1 MSVTPKRATLKGGR
15 EVWRVNFRP
24 GRNTNPTTETF
35 DTFDEAM
42 KFCRLIDRVGGA
54 AARQLRDMSDESAIE
69 APTVATAIEQHIE
82 AVASHA
88 TPGTLHRYQQIA
100 RDRINP
106 TLGDMPAD
114 MLTRRTV
121 EKWVTALRR
130 ETTRDGKPLSAK
142 TIKNAQALLSA
153 ALQRQ
158 VDDGAITR
166 NVAKGIPLP
175 KDTIGREKVFLT
187 PQQVEALIS
196 AMPDRYRPLTRFL
209 YLTGARFGEATALT
223 VADLDLD
230 SYPATARISKAWKE
244 AKQPGQPVYL
254 GTPKTRRS
262 VRTVSLPDNI
272 LPTLRVL
279 TDGKPPSELVFTSSR
294 GGRISSATFHSEAW
308 QKAVKMTGMDPAP
321 RVHDLRH
328 SHASALIA
336 AGIPLPVIQRR
347 LGHESIQ
354 TTVDVYG
361 HLAPDAAVQVA
372 DAIQAMSA
380 PNVAGEITA

>member
-1 MSVTPKRATLKGGR
+1 MTATPSKITLRDGTIL
-15 EVWRVNFRP
+15 WRVQFRLSP
-24 GRNTNPTTETF
+24 RSAPTSERF
-35 DTFDEAM
+35 DTFDEAL
-42 KFCRLIDRVGGA
+42 KFSRLVDKVGGA
-54 AARQLRDMSDESAIE
+54 AARQLRDMSDESPSDV
-69 APTVATAIEQHIE
+69 PTVATALEQHIE
-82 AVASHA
+82 AAASHV

-130 ETTRDGKPLSAK
+130 ETTRAGKPLSAK

-158 VDDGAITR
+158 VDDGVITR
-166 NVAKGIPLP
+166 NAAKGIPLP

-262 VRTVSLPDNI
+262 VRTVSLPDNL
-272 LPTLRVL
+272 LPLLRAL
-279 TDGKPPSELVFTSSR
+279 TDGC
-294 GGRISSATFHSEAW
+294 
-308 QKAVKMTGMDPAP
+308 
-321 RVHDLRH
+321 
-328 SHASALIA
+328 
-336 AGIPLPVIQRR
+336 RR
-347 LGHESIQ
+347 
-354 TTVDVYG
+354 
-361 HLAPDAAVQVA
+361 
-372 DAIQAMSA
+372 
-380 PNVAGEITA
+380 